1 MSALIEVNNLC
12 KAFGDKQALNN
23 VSFDVNKGQ
32 TVALVGPNG
41 AGKTT
46 LFSILCGYLVPSS
59 GSVNIMGKQLGDPAL
74 FGQLSALPQDATL
87 DPRFSLQ
94 KQLNFYGRLQGLSK
108 QKASMETSRV
118 LELVGLADNHHAKI
132 AELSHGM
139 KKRVC
144 IAQALIGSPKIVL
157 LDEATA
163 GLDPLNAREIRHV
176 IASLSEDITFILSS
190 HDLAELEKLCDH
202 VLYLNQGQLTTHNRD
217 TKQGTSQYLTLTL
230 IHDSRDT
237 LEQIK
242 QLSGVLHVSQ
252 SQNKEYIIE
261 YQSHFEQFDIHLLK
275 YCHKLNWQYR
285 QLVNGHTLE
294 NQLFQKDK

>member
-1 MSALIEVNNLC
+1 MNSLIQVNNLS
-12 KAFGDKQALNN
+12 KHFGDKYALND
-23 VSFDVNKGQ
+23 VSFEVKQGQ

-46 LFSILCGYLVPSS
+46 LFSILCGYLRPSS
-59 GSVNIMGKQLGDPAL
+59 GSVSIMGKPLGNPSL
-74 FGQLSALPQDATL
+74 FGTLSALPQDATL

-94 KQLNFYGRLQGLSK
+94 KQLSFYARLQGLSL
-108 QKASMETSRV
+108 ANATNEASRV

-132 AELSHGM
+132 SELSHGM

-144 IAQALIGSPKIVL
+144 IAQALIGEPKIVL

-202 VLYLNQGQLTTHNRD
+202 VLYLNQGQLTTHDRD
-217 TKQGTSQYLTLTL
+217 TSTGSSQYVTLTL
-230 IHDSRDT
+230 IDSPRNAI
-237 LEQIK
+237 EQLK
-242 QLSGVLHVSQ
+242 QLNGVLHVSQ

-261 YQSHFEQFDIHLLK
+261 YQANFEQFDIHLLK
-275 YCHKLNWQYR
+275 YCHKLSWQYR

-294 NQLFQKDK
+294 NQLFQKD